1 MLRVAAFLFL
11 ILCEHPTLKAW
22 PEFSDEL
29 QAVKAVRQNYHPT
42 EEVLSLLED
51 FRCMV
56 SDCVRIGL
64 RENLTSMKSLSLS
77 VPPALSLRRSDLL
90 SPHRHQQGR
99 RDTAELPKGAEEESE
114 CEGSLRHQALAHGLL
129 RFPCRPPPRKGT
141 GQEGRIHLHRPKRP
155 HIALNLGSHPEVSDA
170 HRKRSEHQTLKRNS
184 GS

>member
-1 MLRVAAFLFL
+1 
-11 ILCEHPTLKAW
+11 
-22 PEFSDEL
+22 
-29 QAVKAVRQNYHPT
+29 
-42 EEVLSLLED
+42 
-51 FRCMV
+51 MV
-56 SDCVRIGL
+56 NDCVRIRL

-90 SPHRHQQGR
+90 S
-99 RDTAELPKGAEEESE
+99 LPKGAEEESE

-170 HRKRSEHQTLKRNS
+170 HRKRSEHQPLKRNR

>member
-56 SDCVRIGL
+56 NDCVRIGL
-64 RENLTSMKSLSLS
+64 RENLTSMKSLCSASKRTTRSPRMTFRPTIVRGAASLS
-77 VPPALSLRRSDLL
+77 IGMPTRR
-90 SPHRHQQGR
+90 
-99 RDTAELPKGAEEESE
+99 
-114 CEGSLRHQALAHGLL
+114 
-129 RFPCRPPPRKGT
+129 
-141 GQEGRIHLHRPKRP
+141 
-155 HIALNLGSHPEVSDA
+155 
-170 HRKRSEHQTLKRNS
+170 
-184 GS
+184 